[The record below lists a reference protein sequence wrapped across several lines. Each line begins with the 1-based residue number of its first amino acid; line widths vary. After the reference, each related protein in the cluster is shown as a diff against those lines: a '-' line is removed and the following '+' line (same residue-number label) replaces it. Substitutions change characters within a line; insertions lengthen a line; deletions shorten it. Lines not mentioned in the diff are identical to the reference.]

1 MMVNGQN
8 LKRTGS
14 QGSMNGRGAAN
25 MTGQVPM
32 QGQVMGQPVHVR
44 NWLNPIT
51 TEHIVRKLN
60 VSAYRAVYLNR
71 NTNLM
76 TG

>member
-14 QGSMNGRGAAN
+14 QGSMNGRGPAN

-60 VSAYRAVYLNR
+60 VSACRTVY
-71 NTNLM
+71 
-76 TG
+76 